1 MENVPSLYPGTV
13 LSRVITRDAA
23 LLMALQRWRFPFAT
37 AFFRAAS
44 RLGDANSWILLW
56 ISLVAY
62 GGITTRYAAIVS
74 TSAGFATALSQACK
88 RFWCRP
94 RPSAGI
100 DGFRPLTEDP
110 DAFSFPSGHTSA
122 AVAVAVAL
130 TGTNPVIG
138 FAASCFALAVGIS
151 RIYLGVHYPLD
162 VTAGAVLGAFAGLL
176 TRFAIGH

>member
-1 MENVPSLYPGTV
+1 MESIQPLYQGTV

-23 LLMALQRWRFPFAT
+23 VLVAVQRWRSPLAT
-37 AFFRAAS
+37 ALFRTAS
-44 RLGDANSWILLW
+44 RLGDAKSWILLW

-74 TSAGFATALSQACK
+74 TSAALATVLSQACK

-94 RPSAGI
+94 RPSVAI

-138 FAASCFALAVGIS
+138 FAASCFALAVGLS
-151 RIYLGVHYPLD
+151 RVYLGVHYPLD
-162 VTAGAVLGAFAGLL
+162 VTAGALLGAFAGLL
-176 TRFAIGH
+176 TRFAIGY

>member
-1 MENVPSLYPGTV
+1 METVHPLYQGTV
-13 LSRVITRDAA
+13 LSRVIIRDAA
-23 LLMALQRWRFPFAT
+23 MLMAVQRWRFPLAT

-62 GGITTRYAAIVS
+62 GGKTSRYAAIVS
-74 TSAGFATALSQACK
+74 TSAAFATALSQVCK

-94 RPSAGI
+94 RPSVAI
-100 DGFRPLTEDP
+100 DGFRPLTADP

-130 TGTNPVIG
+130 TGANLAIG
-138 FAASCFALAVGIS
+138 LAASGFALAVGTS
-151 RIYLGVHYPLD
+151 RIYLGAHYPLD
-162 VTAGAVLGAFAGLL
+162 VTAGALLGAFAGLL
-176 TRFAIGH
+176 ARFAIGY